1 MTSQDAPSGYSST
14 DAFPRNHLP
23 ALTPE
28 NTFFWQSGK
37 EGRLAFMRCPA
48 CSFYVHPPLPIC
60 PRCQS
65 RAVAP
70 QFVSGDATVV
80 SVTVNRQ
87 AWEKGLESPYVI
99 AIVELAEQNGLRLTT
114 NVVNC
119 PIDAVRIGTKVRVL
133 FDHREDVWLPL
144 FEPAPIRPDS
154 TERGTEA

>member
-1 MTSQDAPSGYSST
+1 MKSQGAASPCSSA

-65 RAVAP
+65 RDVTP
-70 QFVSGDATVV
+70 QIVSGDATVV
-80 SVTVNRQ
+80 SVTINRQ
-87 AWEKGLESPYVI
+87 AWEKGLERPYVI
-99 AIVELAEQNGLRLTT
+99 AIVELAEQSGLRLTT
-114 NVVNC
+114 NVINC
-119 PIDAVRIGTKVRVL
+119 PIEAVHIGMKVRVL
-133 FDHREDVWLPL
+133 FDQREDVWLPL
-144 FEPAPIRPDS
+144 FEPAPPRV
-154 TERGTEA
+154 GTSA